1 MGVKQRI
8 MNKWGQTGSGFISFV
23 ILCVRG
29 RTLKILRKKRT
40 GCWINNNYIGI
51 LGYADDIFL
60 LSPTR
65 DGLQETCDDYA
76 THHNLTFS
84 TNSDYRKCKTKC
96 LAFQK
101 NTRNLKN
108 IQLGKIE
115 LPWVQSTKH
124 LGNKIMTTS
133 NGMEQDVLEERA
145 AYIEERAA
153 YISMDNELLQEFHF
167 AHPSTLV
174 NVNNIYNSHVYG
186 STLWNLFSKEGKWK
200 NHRMCHNETLTSYT
214 GRRTNIL

>member
-1 MGVKQRI
+1 MT
-8 MNKWGQTGSGFISFV
+8 N
-23 ILCVRG
+23 
-29 RTLKILRKKRT
+29 
-40 GCWINNNYIGI
+40 
-51 LGYADDIFL
+51 
-60 LSPTR
+60 
-65 DGLQETCDDYA
+65 YA

-96 LAFQK
+96 LAFLK

-133 NGMEQDVLEERA
+133 NGMEQDTLEK
-145 AYIEERAA
+145 RAA
-153 YISMDNELLQEFHF
+153 YISKNNDLLQEFHL

-174 NVNNIYNSHVYG
+174 NVNIIYNTHFYG
-186 STLWNLFSKEGKWK
+186 STLWNLFSKKSK
-200 NHRMCHNETLTSYT
+200 QN
-214 GRRTNIL
+214 